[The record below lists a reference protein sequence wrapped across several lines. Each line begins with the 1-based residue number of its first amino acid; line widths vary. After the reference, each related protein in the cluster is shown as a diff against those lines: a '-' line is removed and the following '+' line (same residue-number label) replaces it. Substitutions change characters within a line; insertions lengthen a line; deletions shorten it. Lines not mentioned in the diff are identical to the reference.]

1 MTLNEDYPQSRHTI
15 VPIPLSRE
23 VSEMVIERGLKDA
36 HLTKTASLDNN
47 VSEYLLK
54 LKEEKIHKFQS
65 TFSPTKSLSL
75 CGLVPLPNRSARLC
89 ASVYPDGS
97 VHTGFSGLVRCK
109 NTLCVKC
116 NKELSFTR
124 RRIVEDRLL
133 FSKNKGHSINFGT
146 LTLPR
151 DIGLENSIKLLN
163 SSYKAII
170 GNGLRQYCKRRGTT
184 EYIHTKSFDL
194 TICDTHKDPYHL
206 HIHFLVITDNLVDGL
221 KNYVWRRY
229 KSFMKKRKVKVSK
242 IAFDLKEIDNLNGI
256 QNYLNKN
263 LSFELTSSKKIG
275 KRSNSYGFM
284 EWLSRIV
291 SSPSK
296 RQIAIYRDLVKL
308 TQGMRWW
315 TKSTNFEVKRED
327 NELKKEQPIEVF
339 SQAIGTNCWIAINE
353 ISEIKVKINL
363 LLKQKIQNPKGD
375 NSIFDEVVKVLKKS
389 NYEILYSPKM
399 VDYYKD
405 KLSKILGLKRIKDKQ
420 IE

>member
-1 MTLNEDYPQSRHTI
+1 
-15 VPIPLSRE
+15 
-23 VSEMVIERGLKDA
+23 
-36 HLTKTASLDNN
+36 
-47 VSEYLLK
+47 
-54 LKEEKIHKFQS
+54 
-65 TFSPTKSLSL
+65 
-75 CGLVPLPNRSARLC
+75 
-89 ASVYPDGS
+89 
-97 VHTGFSGLVRCK
+97 
-109 NTLCVKC
+109 
-116 NKELSFTR
+116 
-124 RRIVEDRLL
+124 
-133 FSKNKGHSINFGT
+133 
-146 LTLPR
+146 
-151 DIGLENSIKLLN
+151 
-163 SSYKAII
+163 
-170 GNGLRQYCKRRGTT
+170 
-184 EYIHTKSFDL
+184 
-194 TICDTHKDPYHL
+194 
-206 HIHFLVITDNLVDGL
+206 
-221 KNYVWRRY
+221 
-229 KSFMKKRKVKVSK
+229 MKKRKVKVSK
-242 IAFDLKEIDNLNGI
+242 IAFDLKKIDNLNGI

-420 IE
+420 FE